1 MLWLRIVILSA
12 THVLGRLIANL
23 IRDFFGLK
31 QNMKIKAR
39 LDGWLIHINTF
50 GLWYC
55 SLTLPLPSISYVS
68 LGINSSST

>member
-31 QNMKIKAR
+31 QNMKVKAR
-39 LDGWLIHINTF
+39 LDG
-50 GLWYC
+50 
-55 SLTLPLPSISYVS
+55 
-68 LGINSSST
+68 